1 MRKEMQDAFE
11 SVRGEVGERM
21 RVRAREVRG
30 RVEEDGEKGEAWRG
44 MEKLGHLV
52 EVGGWKVGGLKVY
65 TLNVRERTSNCIVY
79 QAPTTSTTHAEY
91 LEEEYYGVWDLPH
104 TQGLIPGSS

>member
-1 MRKEMQDAFE
+1 MVEGTEGAMRKEMQDAFE

-52 EVGGWKVGGLKVY
+52 EVGGWKVGGLKV
-65 TLNVRERTSNCIVY
+65 
-79 QAPTTSTTHAEY
+79 
-91 LEEEYYGVWDLPH
+91 
-104 TQGLIPGSS
+104 